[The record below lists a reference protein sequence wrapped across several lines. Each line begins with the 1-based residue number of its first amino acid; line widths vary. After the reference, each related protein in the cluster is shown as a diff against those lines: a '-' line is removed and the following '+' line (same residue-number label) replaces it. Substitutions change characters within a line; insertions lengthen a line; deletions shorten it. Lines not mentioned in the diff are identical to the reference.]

1 MTYNFL
7 TRILPFE
14 VGYFKNLRELYLSEN
29 ILFGEIPV
37 SFGNCISLVERLH
50 LKEQFLHL

>member
-29 ILFGEIPV
+29 ILSGEIPV